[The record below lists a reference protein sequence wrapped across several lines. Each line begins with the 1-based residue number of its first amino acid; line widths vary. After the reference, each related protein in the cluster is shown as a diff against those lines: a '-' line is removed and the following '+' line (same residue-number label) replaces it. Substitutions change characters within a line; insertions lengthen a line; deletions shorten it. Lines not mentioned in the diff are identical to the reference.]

1 MLEHVRTAPLP
12 LIQPS
17 ISRFGSESYRADR
30 VSNDDDELLSGY
42 ALISKHIAP
51 YADVL
56 LCETMRYNKCR
67 PNARTLCALSLL

>member
-1 MLEHVRTAPLP
+1 MSCL
-12 LIQPS
+12 
-17 ISRFGSESYRADR
+17 GSESYRADR

-56 LCETMRYNKCR
+56 LCETMSREQG
-67 PNARTLCALSLL
+67 ARGPIRRRGRQ